1 MMVVERGTETNLKSA
16 IDILQ
21 NMDYFRSG
29 RKIHSF
35 YNSKLA
41 MS

>member
-1 MMVVERGTETNLKSA
+1 MVVDKGTEINIKSA
-16 IDILQ
+16 LDILQ

-35 YNSKLA
+35 YDSKVA
-41 MS
+41 MF

>member
-1 MMVVERGTETNLKSA
+1 MIVDRDTEINLKSA
-16 IDILQ
+16 LDILQ

-29 RKIHSF
+29 RKIYLF
-35 YNSKLA
+35 YDSKVV